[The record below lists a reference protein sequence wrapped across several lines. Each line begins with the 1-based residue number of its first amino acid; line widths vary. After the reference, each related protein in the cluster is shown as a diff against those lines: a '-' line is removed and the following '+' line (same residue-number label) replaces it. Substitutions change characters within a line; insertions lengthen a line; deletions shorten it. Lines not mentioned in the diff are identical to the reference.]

1 MSETLN
7 MWDNSEIFK
16 VVLEFDNGAKY
27 TAISDNDQNN
37 ILESFD
43 ITETAAELSG
53 NPVGIMAP
61 NYANFKI
68 IDINNLLLTTNT
80 SSPYYGYMR
89 NGVKVNVYMTSDNGT
104 TWQPYGEYYT
114 ENWYSDKA
122 DGSYSVASL
131 ICTDKLDYIGNKDL
145 PPLPAYSGVN
155 VTELL
160 INILKG
166 IGLTESDFI
175 IDPSL
180 SMQMLYAVAKGDKVR
195 DALNT
200 IAQSLLARIFINRSG
215 VIEVRPAIPNKTI
228 SYIIDDIG
236 AENIQIQHNKVAK
249 YNKVKLLYNKVDN
262 RPSETLISLNNV
274 NINNGL
280 NMLNNLQI
288 NNNVLSV
295 DGVYITTTADE
306 ESNIE
311 KIRFIDYIAYQGGID
326 IAVYSDSVDSF
337 LANVE
342 VVGKTTGVTDVFVES
357 IIQGT
362 DAKVANTL
370 TLESYVIQDE
380 QTAQNY
386 VNKVAEYLK
395 TMRQE
400 VVITG
405 TLPPQ
410 LTVQQYIHINSE
422 DSNINGD
429 YLITNFNIAD
439 GSAYT
444 TTITAVKVV

>member
-1 MSETLN
+1 MAEVLN
-7 MWDNSEIFK
+7 VWDNSETFK
-16 VVLEFDNGAKY
+16 VILTFDNGAKY
-27 TAISDNDQNN
+27 TAISDNDSDQV
-37 ILESFD
+37 LESLN

-61 NYANFKI
+61 NFANFNI
-68 IDINNLLLTTNT
+68 IDRNNLLLPTNT

-89 NGVKVNVYMTSDNGT
+89 NGVQVNVFISTDEGMT
-104 TWQPYGEYYT
+104 WKPYGEYYT

-131 ICTDKLDYIGNKDL
+131 TCTDKLDYIGNKDL
-145 PPLPAYSGVN
+145 PPLQAYSGVN

-160 INILKG
+160 KNILKG
-166 IGLTESDFI
+166 IGLTEEDFI
-175 IDPSL
+175 IDTSL
-180 SMQMLYAVAKGDKVR
+180 SMEMLYAVAKGDKVR

-200 IAQSLLARIFINRSG
+200 IAQSLLARIFINRAG
-215 VIEVRPAIPNKTI
+215 IIEVRPAIPTKEI
-228 SYIIDDIG
+228 IYIIDDIG
-236 AENIQIQHNKVAK
+236 AESIKVQHNKVAK

-262 RPSETLISLNNV
+262 RPSEVLISLNNV

-288 NNNVLSV
+288 NNNVLSI

-306 ESNIE
+306 ISNIE

-326 IAVYSDSVDSF
+326 IAVYSDSVEDF
-337 LANVE
+337 IANIE
-342 VVGKTTGVTDVFVES
+342 VVGKTTGVTDIFVES
-357 IIQGT
+357 VIQGT

-400 VVITG
+400 IVITG

-410 LTVQQYIHINSE
+410 LTVQQYIHINSD
-422 DSNINGD
+422 DSNITGD